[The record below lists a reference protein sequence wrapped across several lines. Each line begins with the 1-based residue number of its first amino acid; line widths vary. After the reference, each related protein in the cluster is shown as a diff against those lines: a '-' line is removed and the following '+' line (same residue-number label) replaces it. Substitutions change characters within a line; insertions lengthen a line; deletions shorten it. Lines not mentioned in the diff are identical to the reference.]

1 MRDLG
6 LHIVLGL
13 LGFIWLIIVIPV
25 WLAAPGLVF
34 ALFMLF
40 YCALTVLFCV
50 PLDYGPR
57 VVRSRA
63 QHTSGRGTRGD
74 ENWVFVNGV
83 AAGNHWLQ
91 GMLFFLSFLLISVR
105 IRICRLDEVYLDG

>member
-25 WLAAPGLVF
+25 WLAAPGLAF

-40 YCALTVLFCV
+40 YCALTALFCV
-50 PLDYGPR
+50 PLGYGPR
-57 VVRSRA
+57 VVQSRI
-63 QHTSGRGTRGD
+63 QHASGRETRGG

-91 GMLFFLSFLLISVR
+91 GMLFSSSFGIGT
-105 IRICRLDEVYLDG
+105 D